1 MLLRMENLKTRSGF
15 LYKSYRL
22 IIFKNFGLKV
32 NFYSLMFGNRYL
44 VLSYY
49 LSEQKTRTMLL

>member
-1 MLLRMENLKTRSGF
+1 MENLKTRSGF